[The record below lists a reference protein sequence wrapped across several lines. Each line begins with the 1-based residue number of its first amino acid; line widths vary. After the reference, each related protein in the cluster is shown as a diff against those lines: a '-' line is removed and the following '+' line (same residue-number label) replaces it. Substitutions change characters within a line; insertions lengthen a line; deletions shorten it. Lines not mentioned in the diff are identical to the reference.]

1 MWVDRLLAATDACK
15 VDTGRRGLVD
25 LVVPDLRHFVPPAWI
40 FDKLTYSPWI
50 DGRLH
55 RALFLR
61 FKEAVPSGNQTLAN
75 SNPVLAE
82 TGMEMVRWTPSG
94 PKT

>member
-1 MWVDRLLAATDACK
+1 MIIDYYLEPRRSSLLTM
-15 VDTGRRGLVD
+15 
-25 LVVPDLRHFVPPAWI
+25 
-40 FDKLTYSPWI
+40 TYSPWI
-50 DGRLH
+50 DGRVH

>member
-1 MWVDRLLAATDACK
+1 M
-15 VDTGRRGLVD
+15 
-25 LVVPDLRHFVPPAWI
+25 
-40 FDKLTYSPWI
+40 TYSPWI

-55 RALFLR
+55 LALFLR
-61 FKEAVPSGNQTLAN
+61 FKEAQTPAN